1 MMEDH
6 ADDDG
11 GARRNSSRFSS
22 RRRFLATSGALA
34 TGALA
39 GCTDV
44 LPGGSG
50 DGTNA
55 SELSLGDFRGSG
67 PLVEQ
72 RSAPEGTSISELPD
86 LSGELTMYLGGGE
99 SGLYLDLIDLLEQI
113 YPDFS
118 VSSQQESASNLANRI
133 AEENRAG
140 STPADVFMAV
150 DAGALGSVAEND
162 AAVSLSSDVTDPVR
176 DAFTDSEGRWVGF
189 AGRARAVPYN
199 TDELS
204 ADDVPS
210 AVADFPQ
217 TDAFGDSFGWAP
229 SYSAFQSFVTAMRV
243 IEDDETTRDWLQSM
257 QDLGVTTYD
266 NEFAVSNRVADG
278 EIAAGF
284 ANHYYALRVQSD
296 RSSAP
301 IDLAFT
307 EGDAGALVNV
317 SGAQIL
323 DGSENVDLAENFL
336 RHVLSA
342 EAQEFFATRTYAYP
356 MIEGVA
362 PVGGLPT
369 IDELN
374 PPDID
379 LTELSDIG
387 GTVDMLRDVGVL

>member
-1 MMEDH
+1 MMEH
-6 ADDDG
+6 NADDDD
-11 GARRNSSRFSS
+11 RSDRDRTRPSS
-22 RRRFLATSGALA
+22 RRGFLAASSTLA
-34 TGALA
+34 ASALA
-39 GCTDV
+39 GCTDM
-44 LPGGSG
+44 LPGGGGETSG
-50 DGTNA
+50 
-55 SELSLGDFRGSG
+55 SELSVGDFRGSG

-72 RSAPEGTSISELPD
+72 RSAPEGTSIDDLPD
-86 LSGELTMYLGGGE
+86 LSGELTMFLGGGE
-99 SGLYLDLIDLLEQI
+99 SGLYLDLVDLLEQI
-113 YPDFS
+113 YPDFT
-118 VSSQQESASNLANRI
+118 VSSQQDSASNLANRI
-133 AEENRAG
+133 SVENNAG

-150 DAGALGSVAEND
+150 DAGALGSVAQDGN
-162 AAVSLSSDVTDPVR
+162 AASMSSEVTDPVR
-176 DAFTDSEGRWVGF
+176 DAFKDSEGRWVGF
-189 AGRARAVPYN
+189 AGRARAIPYN
-199 TDELS
+199 TNELS
-204 ADDVPS
+204 ASDVPS
-210 AVADFPQ
+210 TVAEFPE
-217 TDAFGDSFGWAP
+217 TSAFGDSFGWAP

-243 IEDDETTRDWLQSM
+243 IEDDETTRQWLQSM

-278 EIAAGF
+278 EISAGF
-284 ANHYYALRVQSD
+284 ANHYYSLRVQSD

-323 DGSENVDLAENFL
+323 DGTENKELAENFL

-356 MIEGVA
+356 MISGVE

-379 LTELSDIG
+379 LGELSDLG
-387 GTVDMLRDVGVL
+387 GTVDMLREVGVL

>member
-1 MMEDH
+1 MMNFN

-11 GARRNSSRFSS
+11 GERRDRSHRRS
-22 RRRFLATSGALA
+22 RRGFLASSGVVAA
-34 TGALA
+34 GALA
-39 GCTDV
+39 GCMDF
-44 LPGGSG
+44 LPGTSSSSG
-50 DGTNA
+50 G
-55 SELSLGDFRGSG
+55 ELSVSDFRGSG
-67 PLVEQ
+67 PLVEE
-72 RSAPEGTSISELPD
+72 RSAPGGTSIEELPE

-99 SGLYLDLIDLLEQI
+99 SGLYLDLIDLLEQY

-118 VSSQQESASNLANRI
+118 VSHQQESASNLANRI
-133 AEENRAG
+133 DEENRAG
-140 STPADVFMAV
+140 TTPADVFMAV
-150 DAGALGSVAEND
+150 DAGALGSVAQSD
-162 AAVSLSSDVTDPVR
+162 AAVSLSTDVVDLVP
-176 DAFTDSEGRWVGF
+176 DAYHDGDGRWIGF

-199 TDELS
+199 TNELS
-204 ADDVPS
+204 ESDVPS
-210 AVADFPQ
+210 SVREFPN

-229 SYSAFQSFVTAMRV
+229 SYSAFQSFVTAMR
-243 IEDDETTRDWLQSM
+243 IIRDDEPTRQWLQSM
-257 QDLGVTTYD
+257 QDTGVTTFN
-266 NEFAVSNRVADG
+266 NEFVVSNRVADG
-278 EIAAGF
+278 EVYGGF

-323 DGSENVDLAENFL
+323 QGTEKQDLAETFIQ
-336 RHVLSA
+336 HVLSA

-356 MIEGVA
+356 MIPEIE

-379 LTELSDIG
+379 LTELADIG
-387 GTVDMLRDVGVL
+387 GTVDMLREVGVL

>member
-1 MMEDH
+1 MMEH
-6 ADDDG
+6 NADDAD
-11 GARRNSSRFSS
+11 RSDRDRSRPSS
-22 RRRFLATSGALA
+22 RRGFLAASGTLA
-34 TGALA
+34 AGALA
-39 GCTDV
+39 GCTDM
-44 LPGGSG
+44 LPGGS
-50 DGTNA
+50 DGTSA

-72 RSAPEGTSISELPD
+72 RSAPEGTSIDDLPD

-99 SGLYLDLIDLLEQI
+99 SGLYLDLVDLLEQI

-118 VSSQQESASNLANRI
+118 VSAQQESASNLANRI

-150 DAGALGSVAEND
+150 DAGSLGSVAED
-162 AAVSLSSDVTDPVR
+162 GAAVSMSAEVTDPVR
-176 DAFTDSEGRWVGF
+176 DAFKDSEDRWVGF
-189 AGRARAVPYN
+189 AGRARAIPYN
-199 TDELS
+199 TNELS
-204 ADDVPS
+204 ASDVPS
-210 AVADFPQ
+210 TVAAFPE
-217 TDAFGDSFGWAP
+217 TSAFGDSFGWAP

-243 IEDDETTRDWLQSM
+243 IEDDETTRQWLQSM

-278 EIAAGF
+278 EISAGF
-284 ANHYYALRVQSD
+284 ANHYYSLRVQSD

-323 DGSENVDLAENFL
+323 DGTENKALAENFL

-356 MIEGVA
+356 MISGVE
-362 PVGGLPT
+362 PVGDLPT

-379 LTELSDIG
+379 LGELSDLG
-387 GTVDMLRDVGVL
+387 GTVDMLREVGVL